1 MFLLPVSLQLKRCVV
16 LEWLNNLILPAPPSP
31 LVFVKLLFNR
41 PFNNYCTLWML
52 ASSQVLPLNNKLFE
66 KFNTKCIIIIIKG
79 LKTPTGRIQPVSYLQ
94 VQLRTS
100 IGAGDKLVLRSAAW
114 NQDCATQRKQSKL
127 TYLNHTLS
135 VLIKL
140 IEYFF

>member
-1 MFLLPVSLQLKRCVV
+1 
-16 LEWLNNLILPAPPSP
+16 
-31 LVFVKLLFNR
+31 
-41 PFNNYCTLWML
+41 ML

-100 IGAGDKLVLRSAAW
+100 IGAGDKLVLRSVA
-114 NQDCATQRKQSKL
+114 
-127 TYLNHTLS
+127 
-135 VLIKL
+135 
-140 IEYFF
+140 